1 MSRWH
6 LYVIGFICHLISKQ
20 FRNIDDTLVHKVVPW
35 NKCLC
40 LRKKK
45 KKKKKIHRFKIQQ
58 ILFDI
63 SRRNGMRAP
72 VESNQR
78 LYNLHLLFLRHAYV
92 LFFYDIFFR
101 IIIEKIDCQICACSS
116 PTASPPCPSPAVLF
130 PNTLPHY
137 FLKILCL
144 HSNYLQ

>member
-1 MSRWH
+1 M
-6 LYVIGFICHLISKQ
+6 ISKQ

-40 LRKKK
+40 LRKNKK
-45 KKKKKIHRFKIQQ
+45 QKTKNKKQIHRFKIQQ

-116 PTASPPCPSPAVLF
+116 PTTSTTLPITRRPFPQHPSPLF
-130 PNTLPHY
+130 PENIMLAFQLSTIVY
-137 FLKILCL
+137 
-144 HSNYLQ
+144 

>member
-1 MSRWH
+1 
-6 LYVIGFICHLISKQ
+6 
-20 FRNIDDTLVHKVVPW
+20 
-35 NKCLC
+35 
-40 LRKKK
+40 
-45 KKKKKIHRFKIQQ
+45 
-58 ILFDI
+58 LFDI

-116 PTASPPCPSPAVLF
+116 PTTSPTLPITRRPFPQHPSPLF
-130 PNTLPHY
+130 PENIMLAFQLSTIVYWNYQIIVHLPSFDYVHDMSNSQA
-137 FLKILCL
+137 FFVISNIQCLFNLELLC
-144 HSNYLQ
+144 